1 MVASLAPLP
10 GCGRGDLAPARTV
23 LVYLNG
29 DPFYPGK
36 KFVVNRRHVPT
47 FEALLAQLNEAV
59 AAPFGVRA
67 LYTPRQGHRLR
78 GLDDLEQGGRYVAAG
93 LERFKKLD
101 ILNILH
107 QLMMYDLFFLQIKP
121 VVHSAIRVPSR
132 WQCISNNV
140 FSNGEMIKPPIKFII
155 PRFTLKNWNC
165 VLALINEKMFLRS
178 GGVHR
183 LYTMD
188 GHAVHS
194 SDGLEDN
201 HFYVAVGRENFK
213 SLPYWRSSRVPS
225 EVRCIIIANWWII
238 ECKNIDKTWL
248 DPLLD
253 TEVYAVSLALTYN
266 GKYSVLLTLFFLS
279 FILNQRLNS
288 VFKCFVLMF

>member
-93 LERFKKLD
+93 LERFKKLETVPD
-101 ILNILH
+101 MLLAWTNLYTSS
-107 QLMMYDLFFLQIKP
+107 QLEIKP

-132 WQCISNNV
+132 WQCISNKPRYINV

-225 EVRCIIIANWWII
+225 EVRWCRISIPD
-238 ECKNIDKTWL
+238 E
-248 DPLLD
+248 
-253 TEVYAVSLALTYN
+253 
-266 GKYSVLLTLFFLS
+266 
-279 FILNQRLNS
+279 
-288 VFKCFVLMF
+288 